1 MGVVVYYQ
9 VFSGPPLE
17 DSVLNSLTGMKIA
30 DYVLCNP
37 TIPVLFVLKTIYLEI
52 ALNNQPR
59 SPKTDPKTSLELKKL
74 KKSGD
79 VALGGG
85 IADGRQRY
93 LVSMRLATAPKPA
106 LFNLQTHTSNSSLNM
121 RRLPSSFH

>member
-1 MGVVVYYQ
+1 MQ
-9 VFSGPPLE
+9 PNDPSSFCLENDISRNCIEQPTSKPKDGPKNVPR
-17 DSVLNSLTGMKIA
+17 TQ
-30 DYVLCNP
+30 
-37 TIPVLFVLKTIYLEI
+37 EI
-52 ALNNQPR
+52 
-59 SPKTDPKTSLELKKL
+59 

-85 IADGRQRY
+85 IADGGQRY